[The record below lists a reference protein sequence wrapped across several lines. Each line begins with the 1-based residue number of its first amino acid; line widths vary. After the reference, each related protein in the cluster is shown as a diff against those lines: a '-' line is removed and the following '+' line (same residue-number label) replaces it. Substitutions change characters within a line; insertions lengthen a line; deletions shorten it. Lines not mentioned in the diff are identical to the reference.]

1 MSEDKDTLPMS
12 KQKVWIWYSILFA
25 GVGILI
31 FLPFAMYGKTL
42 LWNSDGYLQYYPILV
57 KVKQIITDLIQ
68 GKGISFWSWDTGL
81 GADTI
86 GNYAL
91 VLCDPF
97 CWLAVL
103 FPEQYLD
110 VAYSVIVILKLYSAG
125 LVMLGFLKYHNKENS
140 VTLLSAVG
148 YAFCTWGLIVFRHEF
163 FLNQLILFPLIIWGV
178 DHVNN
183 KKSPTLLIISVMMS
197 IITSLYFSYISAW
210 IVFAYIVIEYF
221 LNERDKN
228 IKNFIRRI
236 MKFIIYALI
245 GVGLAM
251 PILLPALYSLLQ
263 ASTGSGMDIRLLPT
277 FKSLVRF
284 IPAFAGVIET
294 SWSYGYQNMNMLLVL
309 MIPALLLTP
318 KKNQISRYM
327 FFLCIFIAIFPPI
340 QSVLNGFSYASGR
353 WSYVFVFFFVYA
365 ATDVLDY
372 GIYKIPGYEIGAKL
386 WLEIIFGI
394 SLFGTIIVKAITIT
408 DFFII
413 SINLFLG
420 MVLLWCLSIEQKYQ
434 IQYIPKKV
442 FLITLANISIIPMV
456 YYSPNLGNNMN
467 IFMSSGNTYEIY
479 ESTALRATD
488 SIYDSDF
495 YRVDTVDHPNSS
507 GGTVR
512 EIHLFANIGIYWQ
525 IPSVSGYLSTLDEKW
540 AKYNELM
547 INSAGTHRRTCV
559 FSNDNRARMDF
570 LLGVKYF
577 LSDNASQSGYAGYG
591 FTKKDTIDGVDIMQS
606 EYPAGLGYVY
616 DVVMAESDFLQYEPL
631 EREQL
636 LMQCVELS
644 DKDLD
649 NISISKAK
657 IGELKTDILQIP
669 STLCDVRGN
678 EITRNTF
685 TITSNEKNLT
695 ITPQKEIKESEVYL
709 LLRNFTKEPI
719 TAQTAWELN
728 NMKDD
733 KYTRRTFFSNYLSHI
748 PYENFS
754 IYINAKQKNI
764 RKRLANMAGEAQGI
778 RGNKDYMVNLG
789 YYDSFNEQ
797 IALDFSNVGNYTY
810 DSIELLAV
818 PVNSYREHASKLSQ
832 NRFTVTN
839 KTGNNHIWGEINSE
853 KGGMLYLSILYNP
866 GWKIYIDGVEADDI
880 YHVNTAFMGV
890 EVPAGKHEIELVY
903 KPLGYPY
910 TLISFGICVIVT
922 ILLESYF
929 RRRKQGDNVQ

>member
-97 CWLAVL
+97 CWLAAF
-103 FPEQYLD
+103 FPNQYLD
-110 VAYSVIVILKLYSAG
+110 IAYSIIIILKLYSAG
-125 LVMLGFLKYHNKENS
+125 LVMFGFLKYHNKKDF
-140 VTLLSAVG
+140 VALLSAVG

-178 DHVNN
+178 DRVDN
-183 KKSPTLLIISVMMS
+183 KKSPTLLILSVMMS
-197 IITSLYFSYISAW
+197 VMTSLYFSYMSALT
-210 IVFAYIVIEYF
+210 VFLYIILKYFIE
-221 LNERDKN
+221 ERRKT
-228 IKNFIRRI
+228 IKDFTIRMI
-236 MKFIIYALI
+236 KFIVYAFI
-245 GVGLAM
+245 GGGLAM

-263 ASTGSGMDIRLLPT
+263 ASTGSGVDIRLLPT
-277 FKSLVRF
+277 FKQLVRF
-284 IPAFAGVIET
+284 IPAFVGVIDN
-294 SWSYGYQNMNMLLVL
+294 SISYGFQSMNMLVVL
-309 MIPALLLTP
+309 MIPAIIKTS
-318 KKNQISRYM
+318 KKCISRYM
-327 FFLCIFIAIFPPI
+327 FFVCAFIAICPPI
-340 QSVLNGFSYASGR
+340 QSILNGFSYSSGR
-353 WSYVFVFFFVYA
+353 WSYIFAFFFVYA
-365 ATDVLDY
+365 AADIQDY
-372 GIYKIPGYEIGAKL
+372 GIDDIPHYKKSAKL
-386 WLEIIFGI
+386 WLGIIFGLT
-394 SLFGTIIVKAITIT
+394 LFGTIIVKALSVT
-408 DFFII
+408 DFLII
-413 SINLFLG
+413 SINLFIGVIMLNLFTNRAEG
-420 MVLLWCLSIEQKYQ
+420 NRILYSKRL
-434 IQYIPKKV
+434 
-442 FLITLANISIIPMV
+442 FLITLVNIVVTPVV
-456 YYSPNLGNNMN
+456 YYSPNLGNG
-467 IFMSSGNTYEIY
+467 MSIYMSHGNAYDIY
-479 ESTALRATD
+479 ESTAMRAVE
-488 SIYDSDF
+488 SICDSDF
-495 YRVDTVDHPNSS
+495 YRVDTVDHPNNS
-507 GGTVR
+507 GNTVR
-512 EIHLFANIGIYWQ
+512 EIHVPALISIYWKASS
-525 IPSVSGYLSTLDEKW
+525 ISEYLSTLDKKW
-540 AKYNELM
+540 LEFNDLM
-547 INSAGTHRRTCV
+547 KNSAGTYRRVCI

-606 EYPAGLGYVY
+606 EYPAGLGYIY
-616 DVVMAESDFLQYEPL
+616 DTVMAESDFLQYEPL

-669 STLCDVRGN
+669 STLCDTKGN
-678 EITRNTF
+678 EITGNTF
-685 TITSNEKNLT
+685 KITSAQKNMT
-695 ITPQKEIKESEVYL
+695 ITPQQEIKESEVYVL
-709 LLRNFTKEPI
+709 FRNLRKEPV

-733 KYTRRTFFSNYLSHI
+733 MYTRRTFFSNYLSHT

-754 IYINAKQKNI
+754 IYINTKQKNI
-764 RKRLANMAGEAQGI
+764 KKRLVNAAGEPQGI
-778 RGNKDYMVNLG
+778 RGNEDYMVNLG
-789 YYDSFNEQ
+789 YYESFNEQ
-797 IALDFSNVGNYTY
+797 IALNFSDIGNYTF
-810 DSIELLAV
+810 DSVEVLAV
-818 PVNSYREHASKLSQ
+818 PINSYREHASKLSQ
-832 NRFTVTN
+832 NRFIVTN

-853 KGGMLYLSILYNP
+853 KGGMLYLSIPYIP

-890 EVPAGKHEIELVY
+890 EVPAGKHDIKLVY

-922 ILLESYF
+922 IILEGYF
-929 RRRKQGDNVQ
+929 RRKKQGENVQ